1 MLVPEVYFTDI
12 NSSENFVSDVGVEDE
27 GSRLDQTQNQD
38 LERVEFAQNS
48 SQWDQNRGTGQAS
61 LQNTAMII

>member
-1 MLVPEVYFTDI
+1 MPEVYFTDI

-61 LQNTAMII
+61 FQNTAIII